1 MILQPVTPKVD
12 ALLLACTGF
21 STELQSKHDIQV
33 QVYFLQQPSA
43 SIWEAVAAS
52 TYSSY
57 FSIK

>member
-1 MILQPVTPKVD
+1 MILQPVTPKAD

-21 STELQSKHDIQV
+21 CTELQSKHDI

-52 TYSSY
+52 T
-57 FSIK
+57 